1 VGGLLVEPLYRYMY
15 MMYVQ
20 CFFNPKMSD
29 SEEVQDAILY
39 SRPKGRYMYMRTL
52 EKLVDD

>member
-1 VGGLLVEPLYRYMY
+1 MY